1 MDKRDRKKN
10 IECTIA
16 EVTDSNV
23 YGVDRFVENALV
35 IDQENLENTVIESYG
50 KKVWLRLKEKA
61 EGQNI

>member
-23 YGVDRFVENALV
+23 YGVDSFVENVLV
-35 IDQENLENTVIESYG
+35 IDQENLENTVTESYG

>member
-1 MDKRDRKKN
+1 MEDGRRTVRKKEFFCMDKRDRKKN

-35 IDQENLENTVIESYG
+35 ID
-50 KKVWLRLKEKA
+50 
-61 EGQNI
+61 

>member
-35 IDQENLENTVIESYG
+35 ID
-50 KKVWLRLKEKA
+50 
-61 EGQNI
+61 